1 MIRVGIQQPSL
12 AKYRVPVFRELA
24 ARQGLS
30 VFLAYGDRSGLKNSP
45 PEGFEAELFRLTRKK
60 LGPVPI
66 YWHQPQITLANKH
79 KSDVLILTWN
89 SQYLSLLPALIR
101 AKLNGV
107 RTILWGHGYS
117 KKEGWLRLTIRKWL
131 GRCSDAVLFYDY
143 HTAGRYVDEY
153 GFRKSKV
160 FVAPNSIDQSPIEQA
175 KAYWDAHANE
185 LEQFRQQQELEHGPL
200 ILFVSRLHRD
210 NRIDLLIEAAC
221 QLRDDFPNLKIAI
234 IGKGD
239 EERKR
244 LEVMASERNVTDQ
257 ILFTGPIYEERELAK
272 WFLCSDVF
280 CYPAN
285 IGLSLLHA
293 FGYGVPVV
301 TSNNVAGQNPEIFAF
316 EDGKNG
322 LFYQD
327 GHVED
332 LVRKLR
338 MVVTDDAL
346 RSRLAEQALQTVRS
360 RFNIRAMVDGMESA
374 VRFVAVQK

>member
-1 MIRVGIQQPSL
+1 M
-12 AKYRVPVFRELA
+12 FRELA

-45 PEGFEAELFRLTRKK
+45 PEGFEAELFPLTRKK

-131 GRCSDAVLFYDY
+131 GRCSDAILFYDY
-143 HTAGRYVDEY
+143 HTADRYVDEY

-160 FVAPNSIDQSPIEQA
+160 FVAPNSIDQSPVEQA
-175 KAYWDAHANE
+175 KAYWDAHATE
-185 LEQFRQQQELEHGPL
+185 LEQFRQQQALEHGPL

-210 NRIDLLIEAAC
+210 NRIDLLIEASSR
-221 QLRDDFPNLKIAI
+221 LRDDFPNLKIAI

-244 LEVMASERNVTDQ
+244 LEVLASERNVTDQ

-322 LFYQD
+322 LFYRD
-327 GHVED
+327 GQVED

-338 MVVTDDAL
+338 QVFTDDAL
-346 RSRLAEQALQTVRS
+346 RNRLAEQALHTVRS
-360 RFNIRAMVDGMESA
+360 RFNIREMVDGMESA
-374 VRFVAVQK
+374 VRFVAGQK